1 MSTNNKDK
9 WFKQICKQ
17 LLELICF
24 TIISARNLVEEPK
37 LYGPLRMIDV
47 AGRILDMLISK
58 DIEFPLLPVFHK
70 HIETAKNSLIERE
83 ASFVANLDS
92 LVADAISVLTN
103 SQKEDNQ

>member
-17 LLELICF
+17 FLELICY

-47 AGRILDMLISK
+47 AVRIIDILSSQ

-70 HIETAKNSLIERE
+70 HIETAKNSLIEGE

-92 LVADAISVLTN
+92 LVANAISVLTN
-103 SQKEDNQ
+103 SQEEDNQ